1 MVTLRNE
8 AGMSAE
14 TAAQELTGE
23 PGRRP
28 EPGPARR
35 KFDLSARILA
45 SDAKPPVDE
54 ATPVEAP
61 PVEPPRR
68 AVEAGARLNA
78 LQPLNVDPAPVSVP
92 WGGTSRPLKMWT
104 YGGTLFRPNTGVQ
117 GSGTLRTRLGFD
129 DERVTSVSTRLLR
142 LHFDLEGRGA
152 LSAQE
157 DFGGEPEPVIAC
169 TPIAPSPR
177 FTGEAPPV
185 FSHLLVVR
193 PHPTDVRVIS
203 FPATAPIAI
212 DVQDRLLPLDVT
224 PEPGVTVSQTDFLA
238 AYTGRTVWLGDPN
251 NFVLTRSRIFAHSG
265 VFDMPACVFPVDP
278 PAVFLVSGLAPAFA
292 LRLR

>member
-1 MVTLRNE
+1 
-8 AGMSAE
+8 MSAE
-14 TAAQELTGE
+14 TAARELTGD

-35 KFDLSARILA
+35 RFDLSARILA
-45 SDAKPPVDE
+45 SDARPPADE

-61 PVEPPRR
+61 PVERPRR

-78 LQPLNVDPAPVSVP
+78 LQPLNVDPDPVSVP
-92 WGGTSRPLKMWT
+92 WGGTSRPLKLWT
-104 YGGTLFRPNTGVQ
+104 YGGTLFRPNAGTQ
-117 GSGTLRTRLGFD
+117 GPGTLRTTLSLGE
-129 DERVTSVSTRLLR
+129 ERVTSLSTRLLR

-152 LSAQE
+152 LSADA

-185 FSHLLVVR
+185 FSHILVVR
-193 PHPTDVRVIS
+193 PHPTDVKVIS
-203 FPATAPIAI
+203 FPSNAIVAI
-212 DVQDRLLPLDVT
+212 DAQDRLLPLDVT
-224 PEPGVTVSQTDFLA
+224 PEPGVTVSQSEFLA
-238 AYTGRTVWLGDPN
+238 AYADRTEWLGDPDN
-251 NFVLTRSRIFAHSG
+251 YVLTRSRIFAHNQF
-265 VFDMPACVFPVDP
+265 FDMPACVFPTDP
-278 PAVFLVSGLAPAFA
+278 PAVFQVSSPGLAPAFA

>member
-1 MVTLRNE
+1 
-8 AGMSAE
+8 MSAE
-14 TAAQELTGE
+14 TAARELIGE

-45 SDAKPPVDE
+45 SDAKPPADE

-61 PVEPPRR
+61 LVEPPRR

-78 LQPLNVDPAPVSVP
+78 LQPLNVDPVPVSVP
-92 WGGTSRPLKMWT
+92 WGGTSRPLKLWT
-104 YGGTLFRPNTGVQ
+104 YGGTLFRPNAGVQ
-117 GSGTLRTRLGFD
+117 VPGTLRTRLSIE

-177 FTGEAPPV
+177 FEGEAPPV

-193 PHPTDVRVIS
+193 PHPTDVKVLS
-203 FPATAPIAI
+203 FPSTAPVAV
-212 DVQDRLLPLDVT
+212 DGQNGLLPLDLT
-224 PEPGVTVSQTDFLA
+224 PEPGVTVSQTEFLA
-238 AYTGRTVWLGDPN
+238 AYADRTAWLGDPN

-265 VFDMPACVFPVDP
+265 VFDMPACVFPTDP
-278 PAVFLVSGLAPAFA
+278 PAVFQVSAPGLAPAFA
-292 LRLR
+292 LRMR

>member
-1 MVTLRNE
+1 
-8 AGMSAE
+8 MSAE
-14 TAAQELTGE
+14 TAARELTGE

-54 ATPVEAP
+54 ATPVEVA

-78 LQPLNVDPAPVSVP
+78 LQPMNVDPDPVSVP
-92 WGGTSRPLKMWT
+92 LGVTSRPLKLWT
-104 YGGTLFRPNTGVQ
+104 YGGTLFRPNSGVQ
-117 GSGTLRTRLGFD
+117 GPGTLRTALGVE
-129 DERVTSVSTRLLR
+129 DERVTIVSTRLLR
-142 LHFDLEGRGA
+142 MHFDLEGRGG

-177 FTGEAPPV
+177 FEGEAPPV

-193 PHPTDVRVIS
+193 PHPTDVKVLS
-203 FPATAPIAI
+203 FPSTAPVAI
-212 DVQDRLLPLDVT
+212 DGQNGLLPLDLT
-224 PEPGVTVSQTDFLA
+224 APAGVTVSQSQFLA
-238 AYTGRTVWLGDPN
+238 AYAGRTAWLGDPN

-278 PAVFLVSGLAPAFA
+278 PAVFLVSAPGLAPAFA